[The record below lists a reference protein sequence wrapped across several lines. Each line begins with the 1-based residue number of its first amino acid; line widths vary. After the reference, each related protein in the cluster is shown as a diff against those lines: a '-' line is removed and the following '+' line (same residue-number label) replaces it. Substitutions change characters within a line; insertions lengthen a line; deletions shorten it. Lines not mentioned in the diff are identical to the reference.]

1 MALLAEIS
9 QEEAFAPA
17 QELARQIFFVGVYST
32 LILLVIVYLVSR
44 YITKP
49 IEAINKMA
57 IALGKGDFKVRA
69 EVTSRDEVGTL
80 ARTLNKTADL
90 LLRSQQQLGEYN
102 EKLQVK
108 NQHLESALTELQ
120 STQSQLIQ
128 SEKMS
133 GLGQMIA
140 GIAHEINNPVTF
152 VHGNLDYAAGYLK
165 DLLELVEL
173 YEIEYPIPTTAIQG
187 KLEEIEIDFI
197 KKDSSKVIESMKSG
211 TERIRDIVLSL
222 RNFARLDESSLK
234 ESDLHEGIE
243 STLLILSH
251 RVKNKVEIIRDYNN
265 LPLVKCHAAQINQ
278 VFMNILHNAL
288 DALDEIELESPQ
300 ISIKTKQLNRDYVS
314 IRIENNGPPIPKAIQ
329 NKLFNPFFT
338 TKPVGQGTGIGLGI
352 CYQII
357 DKHHGMI
364 NVQSGSESG
373 VAFTVKL
380 PIDTIR
386 IGQLITNGKAGF
398 RLAVCQKRRD

>member
-1 MALLAEIS
+1 M
-9 QEEAFAPA
+9 
-17 QELARQIFFVGVYST
+17 
-32 LILLVIVYLVSR
+32 YLVSR

-386 IGQLITNGKAGF
+386 IGQLITNGKA
-398 RLAVCQKRRD
+398 

>member
-1 MALLAEIS
+1 
-9 QEEAFAPA
+9 
-17 QELARQIFFVGVYST
+17 
-32 LILLVIVYLVSR
+32 
-44 YITKP
+44 
-49 IEAINKMA
+49 
-57 IALGKGDFKVRA
+57 
-69 EVTSRDEVGTL
+69 
-80 ARTLNKTADL
+80 
-90 LLRSQQQLGEYN
+90 
-102 EKLQVK
+102 
-108 NQHLESALTELQ
+108 
-120 STQSQLIQ
+120 
-128 SEKMS
+128 
-133 GLGQMIA
+133 
-140 GIAHEINNPVTF
+140 
-152 VHGNLDYAAGYLK
+152 
-165 DLLELVEL
+165 
-173 YEIEYPIPTTAIQG
+173 
-187 KLEEIEIDFI
+187 
-197 KKDSSKVIESMKSG
+197 MKSG

-386 IGQLITNGKAGF
+386 IGQLITNGKA
-398 RLAVCQKRRD
+398 